1 MDNKT
6 KIVRTLLDI
15 RDAIAELYFEKDT
28 DRESCMIEI
37 DDIIDKLK
45 EAEED

>member
-1 MDNKT
+1 MDSKT
-6 KIVRTLLDI
+6 KIIRTLLDI
-15 RDAIAELYFEKDT
+15 RDGIAELYFERST

-45 EAEED
+45 YAEED